1 MESSKYHILQYECVS
16 VHRVYH
22 TFFQE
27 TQTRNIKLHKKHL
40 QTDPHPLWYVSVGLC
55 TRYNSDTCSL
65 TDTMHAFKPC
75 QNTRTAIT

>member
-27 TQTRNIKLHKKHL
+27 TQTRNIKLHKNIFKQIRVL
-40 QTDPHPLWYVSVGLC
+40 YGTCRLGYVLGIIQIREV
-55 TRYNSDTCSL
+55 
-65 TDTMHAFKPC
+65 
-75 QNTRTAIT
+75 